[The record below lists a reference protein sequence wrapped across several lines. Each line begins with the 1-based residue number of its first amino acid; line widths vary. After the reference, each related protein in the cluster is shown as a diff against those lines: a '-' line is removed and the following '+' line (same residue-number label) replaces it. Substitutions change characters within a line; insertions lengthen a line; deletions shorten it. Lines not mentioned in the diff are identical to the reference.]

1 MSKLNEYSD
10 DPVHTSPR
18 DEEQDHRKEM
28 ISLLKSM
35 SNALDALVYYATPS
49 RGPAKPGIEKSLG
62 SSLTQLTGLG
72 EATEIKGSELK
83 QIVQEEFENLA
94 NERSRYEGGGG
105 EGVDPVPPS
114 PNPLPRPRRRT
125 FADAADEKAAAFGID
140 RQSHPWMTAADRYSI
155 FSPETWT
162 RHLPSALGLDER
174 QGSELKQI
182 VAEELAII
190 LSKKKRS

>member
-1 MSKLNEYSD
+1 MNKLNEYSD

-72 EATEIKGSELK
+72 EATQIK
-83 QIVQEEFENLA
+83 
-94 NERSRYEGGGG
+94 
-105 EGVDPVPPS
+105 
-114 PNPLPRPRRRT
+114 
-125 FADAADEKAAAFGID
+125 
-140 RQSHPWMTAADRYSI
+140 
-155 FSPETWT
+155 
-162 RHLPSALGLDER
+162 
-174 QGSELKQI
+174 GSELKQI
-182 VAEELAII
+182 VAEELAIM